1 MDFACKLGLMT
12 GIIPLSRLG
21 SFVGSLIEQVP
32 DLIDLRRPLEGDF
45 WGFEFGHFAR
55 CAKITNFLSSGEL
68 RSRLRT
74 SGEITNLL

>member
-12 GIIPLSRLG
+12 GIIPLSRLC

-45 WGFEFGHFAR
+45 LGFEFGHFDR
-55 CAKITNFLSSGEL
+55 CEKITNFLSGKLLTHCEK
-68 RSRLRT
+68 
-74 SGEITNLL
+74 ITNFRGNY